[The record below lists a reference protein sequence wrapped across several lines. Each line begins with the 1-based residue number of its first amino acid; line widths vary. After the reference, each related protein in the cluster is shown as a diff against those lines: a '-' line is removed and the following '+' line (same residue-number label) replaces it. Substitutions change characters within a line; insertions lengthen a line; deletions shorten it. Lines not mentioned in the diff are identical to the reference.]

1 MKYRD
6 ILGFSK
12 SKKKVI
18 KEQSKS
24 KNNKVL
30 NNIKQELNEW
40 SFKLPETSKRWTKSL
55 DGSTGLTEFETDGG
69 KDVIK
74 EVGASAQY
82 KKYIKLID
90 KDFDSLVKS
99 VDALKKLLI
108 KNGAKKEALELGSI
122 FVTNVGKF
130 RKFMKIKFLRM
141 IDKLL

>member
-12 SKKKVI
+12 PKKKII
-18 KEQSKS
+18 KEKS
-24 KNNKVL
+24 KPKKTILDNVK
-30 NNIKQELNEW
+30 KELNEW
-40 SFKLPETSKRWTKSL
+40 HHSPPTEKRWSKNTF
-55 DGSTGLTEFETDGG
+55 DTGLTEFEERGG
-69 KDVIK
+69 KDFIK